1 MPKNTLVLTSGGILG
16 VTYGG
21 VFRCMEE
28 RGISLDSFTEIYG
41 TSIGALIGLLVMCN
55 ISYINIRRLLRN
67 LPVSKLFQVT
77 SEGLIGFADYQ
88 GIDRG
93 YGIRSICN
101 HILSRTFQNPNMTFG
116 ELGRRTGKHFV
127 VNATNVRK
135 GEEVI
140 FGTIETPDIRVEDA
154 VIASA
159 SIPFLYTPVRLN
171 NMVLVDGGVTRSL
184 LLKMVPKEDL
194 PTTIA
199 VVPMNRVDHLDIED
213 VPGMAKSVYYTMA
226 NTSVR
231 QLVETCGKEAEERI
245 IYIRTPLDTTIML
258 GQEADDPGIRETLDF
273 LGYTEANRSPVI
285 LNFGKSP
292 SPTPTPTTNEPQGGQ
307 GGQNIMTP
315 TPDSQTSQPIQSQ
328 TTSTDQGHSTREN
341 ITPGDSPD
349 QPSSG
354 QQSVRPFLPPPN
366 EESGMTELPPRGTP
380 SDPPRSL
387 PPPIETKGSVGSSVT
402 PPVYRPVV

>member
-55 ISYINIRRLLRN
+55 MSYINIRRLLQK

-101 HILSRTFQNPNMTFG
+101 HILSRTFQNPNITFG

-159 SIPFLYTPVRLN
+159 SIPFLYSPVRLN
-171 NMVLVDGGVTRSL
+171 NMVLVDGGVTRSS

-194 PTTIA
+194 STTIA

-226 NTSVR
+226 NTSIQ

-258 GQEADDPGIRETLDF
+258 GQEADDPSIRETLDF

-285 LNFGKSP
+285 LNFGKSTN
-292 SPTPTPTTNEPQGGQ
+292 SPTNDSQ
-307 GGQNIMTP
+307 GGQNVITP
-315 TPDSQTSQPIQSQ
+315 APDSQSDQLIQTQSG
-328 TTSTDQGHSTREN
+328 STDQDHSTREN

-349 QPSSG
+349 QLSSE
-354 QQSVRPFLPPPN
+354 QQSVRPFLPPPD
-366 EESGMTELPPRGTP
+366 EGSGMTELPPRGTP

-387 PPPIETKGSVGSSVT
+387 PPPIETKGSAGSSVA
-402 PPVYRPVV
+402 PLVYRPVV

>member
-55 ISYINIRRLLRN
+55 MSYVNIRRLLQQ
-67 LPVSKLFQVT
+67 LPVRKLFQIT
-77 SEGLIGFADYQ
+77 SDGLIGFADHQ

-93 YGIRSICN
+93 LGLRSICN
-101 HILSRTFQNPNMTFG
+101 HILTRTFRNSNITLG
-116 ELGRRTGKHFV
+116 ELGQRTGKHFV
-127 VNATNVRK
+127 VNTTNVKK

-154 VIASA
+154 VLASA
-159 SIPFLYTPVRLN
+159 AIPFLYAPVRLN

-184 LLKMVPKEDL
+184 LLNMIPKEDL

-199 VVPMNRVDHLDIED
+199 VVPMTRVDHLDIED
-213 VPGMAKSVYYTMA
+213 IPGMAKSVYFTMA
-226 NTSVR
+226 NTSMGR
-231 QLVETCGKEAEERI
+231 LIETCGDEAKERI
-245 IYIRTPLDTTIML
+245 IYIRTPLDTTSML

-273 LGYTEANRSPVI
+273 LGYTEANRSSVI
-285 LNFGKSP
+285 TDFGKQSNIQQ
-292 SPTPTPTTNEPQGGQ
+292 SDESTTQIDHSATTNT
-307 GGQNIMTP
+307 TP
-315 TPDSQTSQPIQSQ
+315 ADPPDSQ
-328 TTSTDQGHSTREN
+328 
-341 ITPGDSPD
+341 
-349 QPSSG
+349 SSE
-354 QQSVRPFLPPPN
+354 QQSARPFLPPLN
-366 EESGMTELPPRGTP
+366 EGSGMTELPPRGTP
-380 SDPPRSL
+380 SGPPHNL
-387 PPPIETKGSVGSSVT
+387 PPPIETKQEAAPALT